1 MSACCM
7 KAILVSLHVVF
18 PVLPL
23 VNVCGAELPVLFRL
37 IDALKESLSLL
48 IVRKVQ
54 EYLDDLCGVAMKVL
68 LQIDDRAKPLLP
80 NVLVVAQLFGEPL
93 AAEKLRVHSNNEHLF
108 VIGTVEDADPAAFG
122 KAASC
127 APEEIMFK
135 LLGAWLL
142 EAEDLAAFRIDP
154 GHNVAYGSVF
164 SGSIHALE
172 YQEHRFAV

>member
-1 MSACCM
+1 MEAV
-7 KAILVSLHVVF
+7 LVSLHVVF

-23 VNVCGAELPVLFRL
+23 VNICGAELPALFQL
-37 IDALKESLSLL
+37 IDPLKESLPLL

-54 EYLDDLCGVAMKVL
+54 EYLDDLRAVAMKVF
-68 LQIDDRAKPLLP
+68 LQINDRAIPLYP
-80 NVLVVAQLFGEPL
+80 NILVVARLLGEPL
-93 AAEKLRVHSNNEHLF
+93 AAKKLRVHSNNEHLF

-122 KAASC
+122 KAASG
-127 APEEIMFK
+127 APEKIMFK

-154 GHNVAYGSVF
+154 GHDVAYGSVF

-172 YQEHRFAV
+172 YQEQRLAM